1 MRTQYLLPVA
11 AACGLTL
18 AACSSTPTQNATLDQ
33 ARSTYETI
41 RDTPNANTLAA
52 LELQDAKNALD
63 SADMAMSEGKDAE
76 VIDHR
81 AYIAKRKA
89 EIAGETF
96 KLKTAENELKKTEIE
111 RTQAQLDVRTAQLA
125 ELQAKQTDRGTVVT
139 LGDVLFDTGKSEL
152 KSGGLRNVQK
162 VAEFLRENPQRQVSV
177 DGFTDSTGSDE
188 FNQGLSERRAYAVRT
203 ALIDLGV
210 DASRISAQG
219 FGKSYPVAGNDTP
232 SGRQLNRRVEVVI
245 SNDANRIR
253 SR

>member
-1 MRTQYLLPVA
+1 MRNPYLLPVV

-33 ARSTYETI
+33 ARSIYETI

-52 LELQDAKNALD
+52 LELQDAKDALD

-89 EIAGETF
+89 ELAAETY
-96 KLKTAENELKKTEIE
+96 KLKTAENELKKTENE

-152 KSGGLRNVQK
+152 KTGGLRNMQK
-162 VAEFLRENPQRQVSV
+162 LAEFLRNNPKRSVSV
-177 DGFTDSTGSDE
+177 EGFTDSTGSDS
-188 FNQGLSERRAYAVRT
+188 FNQALSERRAHAVRA

-210 DASRISAQG
+210 EPSRIRSQG
-219 FGKSYPVAGNDTP
+219 YGEAYPVANNDTP

-245 SNDANRIR
+245 SDDSGQIR
-253 SR
+253 AR